1 MDLSL
6 WISIIALSA
15 SLITAWL
22 YLRISASQ
30 IDDNI
35 INATNSV
42 LALLERAKTLDPD
55 ERRLLVDWLNDWDYF
70 NPPRFLWFF
79 KKRHPTPTD
88 ATIEK
93 LKQYFNGLAAADQ
106 SSRHNQRV
114 CFALLLNF
122 ILWRQFSF
130 RALSNLHC
138 PLFWNIFSNL
148 EYTISH

>member
-88 ATIEK
+88 ATIKK

-106 SSRHNQRV
+106 SSRHNQGDRP
-114 CFALLLNF
+114 A
-122 ILWRQFSF
+122 
-130 RALSNLHC
+130 
-138 PLFWNIFSNL
+138 
-148 EYTISH
+148 